1 MKKYEAIKSF
11 EENDEDLE
19 MGHEQEQQIHDSAT
33 KIINNEE
40 LSAMISSSSS
50 SSRKQEQ
57 EHQQQQQPQTSQ
69 RLLSLDVFRG
79 LTVAVFSLYLPYFAS
94 F

>member
-1 MKKYEAIKSF
+1 MKNYEAIKSF

-19 MGHEQEQQIHDSAT
+19 MGHEEKQQIHDDSAS

-40 LSAMISSSSS
+40 RSTMISSSS

-57 EHQQQQQPQTSQ
+57 EHQQQQPQTSQ

-79 LTVAVFSLYLPYFAS
+79 LTVAVFSLHLPYFAL

>member
-19 MGHEQEQQIHDSAT
+19 MGHENQIHDSAT

-40 LSAMISSSSS
+40 RSTMISSSSS

-57 EHQQQQQPQTSQ
+57 QQHQQQPQTSQ

-79 LTVAVFSLYLPYFAS
+79 LTVAVFSLYLPYFAL

>member
-1 MKKYEAIKSF
+1 MKNYEAIKSF

-19 MGHEQEQQIHDSAT
+19 MGHEEEKQKQQIHDSAT

-40 LSAMISSSSS
+40 RSTMISSSS

-57 EHQQQQQPQTSQ
+57 EQQPQTSQ

>member
-11 EENDEDLE
+11 EDNDEDLE
-19 MGHEQEQQIHDSAT
+19 MGNDQISDSTT
-33 KIINNEE
+33 KLNNKKINNEE
-40 LSAMISSSSS
+40 CSSMISSSM
-50 SSRKQEQ
+50 K
-57 EHQQQQQPQTSQ
+57 QQQPQQSSQ

-79 LTVAVFSLYLPYFAS
+79 LTVAVFSLYLPYFVL

>member
-11 EENDEDLE
+11 EDSDEDLE
-19 MGHEQEQQIHDSAT
+19 MGNDQISDSTT
-33 KIINNEE
+33 KLNNNNNEE
-40 LSAMISSSSS
+40 CSSMISSSM
-50 SSRKQEQ
+50 K
-57 EHQQQQQPQTSQ
+57 QQQPQQSSQ

-79 LTVAVFSLYLPYFAS
+79 LTVAVFSLYLPYFVL